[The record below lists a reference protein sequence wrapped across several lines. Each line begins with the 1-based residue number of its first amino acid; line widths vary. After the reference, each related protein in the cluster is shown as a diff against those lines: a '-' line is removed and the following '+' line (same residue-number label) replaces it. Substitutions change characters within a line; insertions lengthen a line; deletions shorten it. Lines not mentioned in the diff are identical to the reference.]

1 MNPRVSRS
9 SALASKATGF
19 PIAKI
24 AAKLAVGYTLDEI
37 PNDITEK
44 TPASFEPTLDYVV
57 VKAPRFA
64 FEKFPAADSTL
75 TTTMKSVGEAMAIGR
90 NFTEAL
96 QKALRSLEK
105 KGSQFTFAGEPGDK
119 AELLARGRPAH
130 RRPDQH
136 RHAGHP
142 RGRHARGGLRGHE
155 DRPLVRRPALP
166 DQGDRRR
173 AGRRRPSSTP
183 SCSPR
188 PSGTASPTPRSPRS
202 AGCARTSSARCG
214 TRWAS
219 ARSTRR
225 STPAPPSSP
234 RRPRTSTPPTT
245 RRPRSRR
252 ARSPP

>member
-64 FEKFPAADSTL
+64 FEKFPSADATL

-105 KGSQFTFAGEPGDK
+105 KGSQFTFVGEPGDK
-119 AELLARGRPAH
+119 DELLREAVRPTDGRINTVMQAI
-130 RRPDQH
+130 
-136 RHAGHP
+136 
-142 RGRHARGGLRGHE
+142 
-155 DRPLVRRPALP
+155 
-166 DQGDRRR
+166 R
-173 AGRRRPSSTP
+173 AGATPEEVFESTKIDP
-183 SCSPR
+183 WFVDQLFLIKEIADELAAAEKLDPDLLAEAKRHGFSDR
-188 PSGTASPTPRSPRS
+188 RSPRS
-202 AGCARTSSARCG
+202 AACARTSSARSG

-234 RRPRTSTPPTT
+234 RRRRTSTPPTT
-245 RRPRSRR
+245 RRPRSRP
-252 ARSPP
+252 ARSRP